1 MFEERSCST
10 CPLLQTRC
18 CPSSS
23 WRPKSKSATW
33 CVLTATGKEPSN
45 AARLGVR
52 ESNSRTQLPRVF
64 EALCGGSIPSARANF
79 SCGVAFG
86 MAHTTWSDPVS
97 MVTSVRDYVKATG
110 ASIESN
116 DNPMKRTLGY
126 KVGDLMSW
134 SIGLTDLKR
143 ASMDPVKKKLVEMMR
158 TQEGRLKVLTEGWG

>member
-1 MFEERSCST
+1 
-10 CPLLQTRC
+10 
-18 CPSSS
+18 
-23 WRPKSKSATW
+23 
-33 CVLTATGKEPSN
+33 
-45 AARLGVR
+45 
-52 ESNSRTQLPRVF
+52 
-64 EALCGGSIPSARANF
+64 
-79 SCGVAFG
+79 
-86 MAHTTWSDPVS
+86 MAHTTWVDPVS
-97 MVTSVRDYVKATG
+97 MVTSVRDYAKATG